1 MSSLLLTSS
10 STVTSIFFGDY
21 NDAAVTTFKLKHDFF
36 FLTNGD
42 KAFEV
47 SLKDNPKK

>member
-1 MSSLLLTSS
+1 MN
-10 STVTSIFFGDY
+10 VRC
-21 NDAAVTTFKLKHDFF
+21 NHCFKLKHDFF

>member
-1 MSSLLLTSS
+1 MINSEILFLLH
-10 STVTSIFFGDY
+10 SIFFGDY

-42 KAFEV
+42 KAFEDV